1 MSNERSPLIAFGTLN
16 KQLMYPIY
24 MGTSHIL
31 ISMAST
37 IMRKQHFNNHPLFL
51 NFIMFLGEFF
61 IGFLFIIEF
70 KLSESKSNKK
80 QKKYQKKQFE

>member
-51 NFIMFLGEFF
+51 NFIMFL
-61 IGFLFIIEF
+61 
-70 KLSESKSNKK
+70 
-80 QKKYQKKQFE
+80 